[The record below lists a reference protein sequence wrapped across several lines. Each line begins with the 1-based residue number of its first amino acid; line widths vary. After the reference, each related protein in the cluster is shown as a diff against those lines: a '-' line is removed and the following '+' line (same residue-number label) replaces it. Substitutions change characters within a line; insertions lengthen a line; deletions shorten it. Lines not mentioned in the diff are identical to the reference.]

1 MRSDIF
7 YQQSAISNK
16 ALNHWSKDK
25 AVDDVFDSYIDN
37 IKSGIKQRVTITT
50 LDDFATDSTVFK
62 MEVAIMN
69 TQEYR
74 RLKEIEKQYERIL
87 SDVAQWRWQNEKM

>member
-7 YQQSAISNK
+7 YQQSAISNE
-16 ALNHWSKDK
+16 ALNHWGKDK
-25 AVDDVFDSYIDN
+25 AMDDIFDSYIDN

-50 LDDFATDSTVFK
+50 LDDFTTDSTVFK
-62 MEVAIMN
+62 MEVAVMN
-69 TQEYR
+69 TQEYK

-87 SDVAQWRWQNEKM
+87 SDIAQWR